1 MRSLVPIS
9 TNIGQKMWTVGIEIY
24 LDLRLYV
31 KYGFHSADFH
41 GTPITKYISVD
52 IFFKE
57 LYLKRTKNVGN

>member
-1 MRSLVPIS
+1 
-9 TNIGQKMWTVGIEIY
+9 MWKVRIDIY

-41 GTPITKYISVD
+41 GTRTNKYISVD

-57 LYLKRTKNVGN
+57 LYLKMTKNLGN

>member
-1 MRSLVPIS
+1 
-9 TNIGQKMWTVGIEIY
+9 MWTVRIEIY

-41 GTPITKYISVD
+41 GTRTTKYISVD